1 MDKRQISKLFGAR
14 VALEVVEEK
23 YEGILT
29 LPPSAKEGRGEHVLS
44 KVIARSPEVKAQI
57 EVGDILF
64 WQINEIIRKHCG
76 FMFNKKPIIILLVGD
91 MIAKVKDRVVKLENF
106 QVVGDW
112 CLVRRITVQPSNLI
126 ILPPSAID
134 ANEDKY
140 VKWVLEQ
147 KGDTVETEMGVGQE
161 VIVDRT
167 RANPIQ
173 LGEERFHYIHKNFV
187 IGTVG

>member
-14 VALEVVEEK
+14 VALDPVEEA
-23 YEGILT
+23 YEGILVKAPT
-29 LPPSAKEGRGEHVLS
+29 ANSQHVMS
-44 KVIARSPEVKAQI
+44 RVIAKGDEVKPDIQ
-57 EVGDILF
+57 VGDILF
-64 WQINEIIRKHCG
+64 WQTNALIQQHCA
-76 FMFNKKPIIILLVGD
+76 FMFNKKPVFILLVGD
-91 MIAKVKDRVVKLENF
+91 MIAKVKDRKVKLENF
-106 QVVGDW
+106 QCIGDW
-112 CLVRRITVQPSNLI
+112 CLVRRITVQPSKLI
-126 ILPPSAID
+126 VLPASAID

-147 KGDTVETEMGVGQE
+147 KGNTVETDMGVGQE

-173 LGEERFHYIHKNFV
+173 LGEERFCYIHKNYI

>member
-1 MDKRQISKLFGAR
+1 MDKRSISKLFGAR
-14 VALEVVEEK
+14 VALEIVEEK

-29 LPPSAKEGRGEHVLS
+29 RPPTVHNQHVLS
-44 KVIARSPEVKAQI
+44 RVIAKSPEVKPKI

-64 WQINEIIRKHCG
+64 WQTNAMIQQHCA
-76 FMFNKKPIIILLVGD
+76 FIFNKKPVIILLCGD
-91 MIAKVKDRVVKLENF
+91 MIAKVKDRQVKFENF
-106 QVVGDW
+106 TCVGDW
-112 CLVRRITVQPSNLI
+112 CLVRRITIQPSNLI
-126 ILPPSAID
+126 VLPASAID

-147 KGDTVETEMGVGQE
+147 KGDTVDTDMGIGQE

-167 RANPIQ
+167 KANPIQ
-173 LGEERFHYIHKNFV
+173 LGEERFAYIHKNYV